1 MLFLQLLVNGF
12 QVGALYALIAVG
24 FSLIF
29 GSTKVFHFAHG
40 ATFTIAAYV
49 FYEVFVIM
57 GGHWLLGTLAASVAA
72 VVFGVLLDR
81 LVYEPIRRS
90 NGSFFTLF
98 VASFGVGI
106 VVQNLIGIVF
116 GRGFVSVPS
125 SLASSIEVIPGLY
138 ASPLA
143 GIAILCAIIAFA
155 LLQYLLVR
163 THAGIGMRALSENA
177 ELVRV
182 YGLSPR
188 RLSTLVF
195 ALGSLL
201 VVPAAILS
209 GATSG
214 LSPSVGHH
222 VMLISL
228 AATIVGGVGSLRG
241 AACAGLM
248 LGMTENLAL
257 LYLGSQWSE
266 AVTFIVLFIF
276 ILVRPAGFFGRHTA
290 S

>member
-1 MLFLQLLVNGF
+1 MLLLQLLINGL

-49 FYEVFVIM
+49 FYDIYAVM
-57 GGHWLLGTLAASVAA
+57 NAHWLLATLASALAS

-81 LVYEPIRRS
+81 LVYEPIRRHS
-90 NGSFFTLF
+90 GSFFTLF

-106 VVQNLIGIVF
+106 IVQNLIGIIF
-116 GRGFVSVPS
+116 GRSFVSVPT
-125 SLASSIEVIPGLY
+125 SLSQSIELVSGLY
-138 ASPLA
+138 VSPLA
-143 GIAILCAIIAFA
+143 GIAILCAVLSFGA
-155 LLQYLLVR
+155 LQFLLMR
-163 THAGIGMRALSENA
+163 THIGMGMRALSENP

-188 RLSTLVF
+188 RLSTQVF
-195 ALGSLL
+195 GLGSLL
-201 VVPAAILS
+201 VVPAAIIS

-214 LSPSVGHH
+214 LNPSIGHH

-241 AACAGLM
+241 AACAGLL
-248 LGMTENLAL
+248 LGMAENLAL
-257 LYLGSQWSE
+257 LYFGSQWSE
-266 AVTFIVLFIF
+266 AVTFVVLFVF
-276 ILVRPAGFFGRHTA
+276 ILVRPSGFFGRPIA

>member
-1 MLFLQLLVNGF
+1 MLLLQLLINGV

-49 FYEVFVIM
+49 FYYLYSVAQM
-57 GGHWLLGTLAASVAA
+57 HWILAVLAAALSA
-72 VVFGVLLDR
+72 VIFGVLLDS
-81 LVYEPIRRS
+81 LVYAPIQRHE
-90 NGSFFTLF
+90 GSFFTVF
-98 VASFGVGI
+98 VASLGMGI
-106 VVQNLIGIVF
+106 IVQNLIGVIF
-116 GRGFVSVPS
+116 GRGFVSVTTPLS
-125 SLASSIEVIPGLY
+125 QSIELIPGLY
-138 ASPLA
+138 VSPLS
-143 GIAILCAIIAFA
+143 GIAIICALVFFGA
-155 LLQYLLVR
+155 LQLFLMR
-163 THAGIGMRALSENA
+163 THIGMALRALSENP

-188 RLSTLVF
+188 RLSTIVF

-201 VVPAAILS
+201 AVPAAILS
-209 GATSG
+209 AASSG
-214 LSPSVGHH
+214 LNPAVAHH

-241 AACAGLM
+241 AACAGLL
-248 LGMTENLAL
+248 LGMSENLAL
-257 LYLGSQWSE
+257 IYLGPQWSE
-266 AVTFIVLFIF
+266 AVTFIVLFLF
-276 ILVRPAGFFGRHTA
+276 ILFRPSGFFGRAIT